1 MSRPPAILST
11 THTLADTI
19 GNTLPN
25 APSKLPTLPP
35 SWLLPS
41 THAFSGL
48 ATILTNKSEG
58 PGLDPSSLQPYA
70 MLPSP
75 SLSTPG
81 IRSTTTSFNTQTS
94 TLLTI
99 DMSTTASLSTTNISF
114 NTRLSKPS
122 STTISLETQLN
133 SNRWRIFI
141 SSVSTSTSH
150 NAPSPTC
157 NLPNP
162 GKSGIP
168 QPPGASAWLYQA
180 SNQDSTPFENTHSH
194 PPALTLLRL
203 NSSTY
208 MSKRGITTTP
218 ATGFWKKA
226 PNAATCVCPNLDKG
240 SYPTTFPQA
249 GGQ

>member
-1 MSRPPAILST
+1 MSRPPAIPST

-25 APSKLPTLPP
+25 APSRLPTLPP

-99 DMSTTASLSTTNISF
+99 VMLTTASLSTTNISF
-114 NTRLSKPS
+114 NFFGDPVELEPVEDFHLLGFNIDLPQRTITYMQPSQPWKIRDSTTAGSQRLALSGLQSRLHTIRKYTFPPS
-122 STTISLETQLN
+122 SAEAAAAELVNLYVQKG
-133 SNRWRIFI
+133 
-141 SSVSTSTSH
+141 H
-150 NAPSPTC
+150 NYHAC
-157 NLPNP
+157 HRFL
-162 GKSGIP
+162 
-168 QPPGASAWLYQA
+168 
-180 SNQDSTPFENTHSH
+180 
-194 PPALTLLRL
+194 
-203 NSSTY
+203 
-208 MSKRGITTTP
+208 
-218 ATGFWKKA
+218 KKA
-226 PNAATCVCPNLDKG
+226 PNAATCVCPPLDEG
-240 SYPTTFPQA
+240 FSTTTFRKQGDQA
-249 GGQ
+249 SSD